1 MAIDFKKSKNNT
13 LTNTFKKMEE
23 TNTQIVREIPLDK
36 LVETELNEFIFGI
49 LDSDVSRLAE
59 EIQEHGF
66 TGSIDVVDL
75 HNGTYQ
81 VISGHQRLR
90 AVRSLGWK
98 TIPCTV
104 SGDLDEEEKYRK
116 LIASN
121 VLTRKITPLAYARAI
136 EVFKERVIANNP
148 NIKGS
153 KRTYIAHFF
162 NIAEG
167 QVQRFEA
174 ISGMPEEIQEMCN
187 SREFPYSALVY
198 ASTFTAEQKQELL
211 QMIKTYT
218 NKNDPSTVSVTLIRQ
233 FINSIKEKQEREEAR
248 KKVEDLQKKSEK
260 LMESISS
267 DKPVSSGLTEDS
279 SDTTDKQSNASQSA
293 TVDDSTEEHREEE
306 NLPGL
311 ETDPT
316 EAILEDSDEFETT
329 EFASAEESETEQ
341 ADIPAETTDIPVPQ
355 TIDSS
360 LVDISRQLTELTNGE
375 YSVGDRFLVL
385 KTINACRE
393 AIEKIING
401 LE

>member
-1 MAIDFKKSKNNT
+1 MALDFKKSKNKT

-23 TNTQIVREIPLDK
+23 TNTQLVREIPLDK

-90 AVRSLGWK
+90 AVRSLAWK

-153 KRTYIAHFF
+153 KRAYIAHFF

-198 ASTFTAEQKQELL
+198 ASTFTDEQKQELL

-218 NKNDPSTVSVTLIRQ
+218 DKNDPSTISVTLIRQ

-248 KKVEDLQKKSEK
+248 KKVEDLQKKSER

-267 DKPVSSGLTEDS
+267 DKPVSPAPVEDGRHVPDNYGS
-279 SDTTDKQSNASQSA
+279 EEQSYE
-293 TVDDSTEEHREEE
+293 DEMIPEM
-306 NLPGL
+306 

-316 EAILEDSDEFETT
+316 ETLLEDTDEFEST
-329 EFASAEESETEQ
+329 EFASTEEVEVQQ
-341 ADIPAETTDIPVPQ
+341 ADMPVKTTEIPVPQ